1 MKLEIEQGS
10 FENDDTKNILEF
22 CKVPRT
28 RKEIADYLGIET
40 IFYVTKNYIQPLVE
54 SGQLK
59 LTIPDKPKSRNQK
72 YYTQN

>member
-1 MKLEIEQGS
+1 MAS
-10 FENDDTKNILEF
+10 
-22 CKVPRT
+22 
-28 RKEIADYLGIET
+28 

-72 YYTQN
+72 YYTPY